1 LVAIFSSLFHLFAAA
16 APISP
21 FIARITPGLF
31 APKRALRWTVT
42 DVTATNWQPSKNL
55 GMRVLNR

>member
-1 LVAIFSSLFHLFAAA
+1 LIAIFSSLFHFSAVAAQ
-16 APISP
+16 ILP
-21 FIARITPGLF
+21 FIPRITPGLF